1 MRQVSVKLNDVEQI
15 RQFVDVVGKFDVNFD
30 LGSGHHIV
38 DAKSI
43 LGVMALD
50 LSHPQML
57 RYDSDDE
64 TIEEHMRPCM
74 S

>member
-57 RYDSDDE
+57 LYDSDDE
-64 TIEEHMRPCM
+64 TIEEHMRPFM

>member
-57 RYDSDDE
+57 CYDSDDE
-64 TIEEHMRPCM
+64 TIEEHMRPFM